1 MDGVIVRERI
11 AGHPG
16 VAEIML
22 DRAEA
27 MNAINTAMAL
37 RLAQACAELATD
49 RQVRAVVL
57 YGTGERAFCVGA
69 DLKERN
75 RMSDADFLRQRP
87 VFRAAFGGLLALP
100 QPVIA
105 AVHGYAL
112 GGGCELA
119 LSCDMIVA
127 DETAVFGL
135 PETTVGLVPGGGGT
149 QLALRRLGPGR
160 AADLVLSGR
169 RVDAGEAARIGLA
182 DRVVPPGTACPEAIE
197 LAGRMAAGSPV
208 AGQPFARGPASA
220 WRRRWRWRTRPGAP
234 PRCPPTGARA
244 SPPSTRSAS
253 RNGQGS
259 DMSDMPA
266 RISLREVGPRD
277 GLQNEDPVPTP
288 AKIAL
293 IDRLGHTG
301 VSRIE
306 AVSFV
311 RADAIPQM
319 ADADEVWAGVARV
332 PTVRYS
338 ALAPNL
344 RGARRALD
352 AGFTEVEVVVSASD
366 THNRKNVN
374 RSTEQSLDEIAVVID
389 EAHQRGAT
397 CQVIVST
404 AWGCPYEGDVPV
416 DRVLWAAGRAV
427 ADGADSV
434 SFGDTTGMATPR
446 RVRDLVGGFRS
457 RFPGTPLNLH
467 FHNTRGTGLANVL
480 AALELGVDDF
490 DASVGGLGGC
500 PYAPGATGNIATE
513 ELVHMV
519 EDMGVAT
526 GVDLD
531 AMIDAAAEAERIVGR
546 ELPSQV
552 LRAGPR
558 TRTIPA

>member
-1 MDGVIVRERI
+1 
-11 AGHPG
+11 
-16 VAEIML
+16 
-22 DRAEA
+22 
-27 MNAINTAMAL
+27 
-37 RLAQACAELATD
+37 
-49 RQVRAVVL
+49 
-57 YGTGERAFCVGA
+57 
-69 DLKERN
+69 
-75 RMSDADFLRQRP
+75 MSDL
-87 VFRAAFGGLLALP
+87 
-100 QPVIA
+100 
-105 AVHGYAL
+105 
-112 GGGCELA
+112 
-119 LSCDMIVA
+119 
-127 DETAVFGL
+127 
-135 PETTVGLVPGGGGT
+135 
-149 QLALRRLGPGR
+149 
-160 AADLVLSGR
+160 
-169 RVDAGEAARIGLA
+169 
-182 DRVVPPGTACPEAIE
+182 
-197 LAGRMAAGSPV
+197 
-208 AGQPFARGPASA
+208 PAS
-220 WRRRWRWRTRPGAP
+220 
-234 PRCPPTGARA
+234 
-244 SPPSTRSAS
+244 
-253 RNGQGS
+253 
-259 DMSDMPA
+259 
-266 RISLREVGPRD
+266 ISLREVGPRD

-374 RSTEQSLDEIAVVID
+374 RSTEQSLDEIAVVIA
-389 EAHQRGAT
+389 EAHERGAT

-416 DRVLWAAGRAV
+416 ERVLWAAGRAV
-427 ADGADSV
+427 ADGADSI

-457 RFPGTPLNLH
+457 RFPDTPLNLH

-526 GVDLD
+526 GVNLD
-531 AMIDAAAEAERIVGR
+531 AMIDVAAEAERIVGR

-558 TRTIPA
+558 TRTISA

>member
-1 MDGVIVRERI
+1 M
-11 AGHPG
+11 
-16 VAEIML
+16 
-22 DRAEA
+22 
-27 MNAINTAMAL
+27 
-37 RLAQACAELATD
+37 TD
-49 RQVRAVVL
+49 L
-57 YGTGERAFCVGA
+57 
-69 DLKERN
+69 
-75 RMSDADFLRQRP
+75 
-87 VFRAAFGGLLALP
+87 
-100 QPVIA
+100 
-105 AVHGYAL
+105 
-112 GGGCELA
+112 
-119 LSCDMIVA
+119 
-127 DETAVFGL
+127 
-135 PETTVGLVPGGGGT
+135 
-149 QLALRRLGPGR
+149 
-160 AADLVLSGR
+160 
-169 RVDAGEAARIGLA
+169 
-182 DRVVPPGTACPEAIE
+182 
-197 LAGRMAAGSPV
+197 
-208 AGQPFARGPASA
+208 
-220 WRRRWRWRTRPGAP
+220 
-234 PRCPPTGARA
+234 
-244 SPPSTRSAS
+244 
-253 RNGQGS
+253 
-259 DMSDMPA
+259 PA

-293 IDRLGHTG
+293 IDRLGQTG

-374 RSTEQSLDEIAVVID
+374 RSTEQSLDEIAVVIG

-416 DRVLWAAGRAV
+416 ERVLWAAGRAV

-457 RFPGTPLNLH
+457 RYPDTPLNLH